1 MSVKNFIP
9 ELWSSKILKELD
21 KKQVLIK
28 NCTTNWSGE
37 IKGVGSRV
45 KINSINEP
53 TIGDYVP
60 NSTVITP
67 EELNDESRWLE
78 ITQSKY
84 FAFYI
89 DDVDEKQTTGGVLAE
104 GIRKAIIGLKNRAEA
119 FVAGKHTEAGNTV
132 TQGSLTSGNVLSTL
146 MKAKTILMANNVDD
160 GEMCLEVS
168 PYILN
173 KMILADIVYTDTG
186 KTIASGKIGNSMQLG
201 MMVYMSNNLLGTGTD
216 PDSAQTYCMMRT
228 KEAIGYA
235 EQIMK
240 TEKYRPENAFSD
252 AVKGLHV
259 YGAKTLKPKELV
271 SLNLTCAAETT
282 I

>member
-21 KKQVLIK
+21 KKHVLVK
-28 NCTTNWSGE
+28 NCTTEYSGE

-53 TIGDYVP
+53 TIGDYTP

-67 EELNDESRWLE
+67 EELNDESRFLE
-78 ITQSKY
+78 ITESKY

-89 DDVDEKQTTGGVLAE
+89 DDVDEKQTTGGVLQE
-104 GIRKAIIGLKNRAEA
+104 GIRKAIVGLKNRSEQ
-119 FVAGKHTEAGNTV
+119 FVASKYVDAGKTITEA
-132 TQGSLTSGNVLSTL
+132 SLTSGNVLSTL
-146 MKAKTILMANNVDD
+146 MKGKTVLMANNVDD
-160 GEMCLEVS
+160 GEMVLEVS

-186 KTIASGKIGNSMQLG
+186 KTIASGKVGESMQLG
-201 MMVYMSNNLLGTGTD
+201 MMVYVSNNLVGTGTD
-216 PDSAQTYCMMRT
+216 PDTAQTYCMMRT
-228 KEAIGYA
+228 KEAVAYA

-240 TEKYRPENAFSD
+240 TEQYRPENSFSD

-259 YGAKTLKPKELV
+259 YGAKTIKPKELV
-271 SLNLTCAAETT
+271 ALDLTCAAETT

>member
-21 KKQVLIK
+21 KKHVLVK
-28 NCTTNWSGE
+28 NCTTSWSGE
-37 IKGVGSRV
+37 IKGKGSRV

-53 TIGDYVP
+53 TIGDYTP

-78 ITQSKY
+78 ITESKY

-89 DDVDEKQTTGGVLAE
+89 DDVDEKQSTGGVLQE
-104 GIRKAIIGLKNRAEA
+104 GIRKAIIALKNASEL
-119 FVAGKHTEAGNTV
+119 FVAGKYVDASVTV
-132 TQGSLTSGNVLSTL
+132 TEGALTSGNVLSTL

-168 PYILN
+168 PYVLN
-173 KMILADIVYTDTG
+173 KMVLADIVYTDTG
-186 KTIASGKIGNSMQLG
+186 KTIASGKIGNSVQLG
-201 MMVYMSNNLLGTGTD
+201 MMVYMSNNLVGTGTD

-228 KEAIGYA
+228 KEAVGYA

-240 TEKYRPENAFSD
+240 TEKYRPENSFSD

-259 YGAKTLKPKELV
+259 YGAKTLKPRELV
-271 SLNLTCAAETT
+271 TLNLTCASETV